1 MSQRSGLRAHIDM
14 SQQGPTPTDIGSF
27 EDFGDVDL
35 DEMVP
40 LSLMILPQCIDACAA
55 GLET

>member
-1 MSQRSGLRAHIDM
+1 
-14 SQQGPTPTDIGSF
+14 
-27 EDFGDVDL
+27 VDL
-35 DEMVP
+35 DGVVP